1 MVSHRAPTWTQLT
14 CNEGDS
20 SSPNGLGGTA
30 RSPTRAAPSPGV
42 TTRPDDPADPRGT
55 KKESGRF
62 GRPDSFNRAS
72 QPMFACLVGSE
83 LIGELHEQQPRKG
96 CVQRIIQVKLDLE
109 AEEVPVI
116 AIHVGDVPRQLV
128 RHRSHRVGAAC

>member
-14 CNEGDS
+14 CNERDS
-20 SSPNGLGGTA
+20 SSPRGLWGTA
-30 RSPTRAAPSPGV
+30 RPAAQAARSPGP
-42 TTRPDDPADPRGT
+42 TTRPDAADPRGT

>member
-1 MVSHRAPTWTQLT
+1 MVSHRGPTRTQLT

-20 SSPNGLGGTA
+20 SSPHGLGGTA
-30 RSPTRAAPSPGV
+30 RP
-42 TTRPDDPADPRGT
+42 DPAKPHGT

-96 CVQRIIQVKLDLE
+96 SVQRIVQVKLYLE

-128 RHRSHRVGAAC
+128 RRGSHRVGATC